1 MQSYIETLSNSI
13 SEIVFNTA
21 QTSTINLSDYHLLT
35 TIINNEFLSDKERKS
50 AQRVLYLLRRG
61 RLSLVDN
68 LTQGLMS
75 A

>member
-1 MQSYIETLSNSI
+1 MRSYIETLSNSI

-21 QTSTINLSDYHLLT
+21 QTGTINLSDYHLLT
-35 TIINNEFLSDKERKS
+35 TVINNEFLSEFERKS

-68 LTQGLMS
+68 LTQGLM
-75 A
+75 AA